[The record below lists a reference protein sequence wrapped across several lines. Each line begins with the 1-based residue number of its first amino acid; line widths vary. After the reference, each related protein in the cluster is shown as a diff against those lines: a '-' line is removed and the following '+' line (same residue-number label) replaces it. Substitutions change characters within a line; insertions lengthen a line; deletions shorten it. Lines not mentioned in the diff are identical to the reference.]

1 MPAAATAAK
10 RRVDLPHYAWK
21 LLDPARYKV
30 LYGGRAAG
38 RSWTVARLLLLEASR
53 RRLRILCAREIQS
66 SMRDSVHRLLRDQIE
81 RMELTG
87 FSSTDTE
94 IRHANGSLF
103 LFDGLRTNPT
113 KVKSMEGIDRAWVEE
128 AERVSERSW
137 EVLLPT
143 IRAAGSEV
151 WLTFN
156 PYLETDPTYQRF
168 VKSPPPGTVSIVST
182 WRDNP
187 WVSAEIKAD
196 IAHLRRVDPDG
207 YAHVYEGQCVARSD
221 AQVLAGKWSIEAF
234 EADPSW
240 DGPYFGADWGFADD
254 PTTLVRCWIHDGVLW
269 VDHAKY
275 GRRVDID
282 RTPALFD
289 QVPESRAHMI
299 RADSAR
305 PETISYMSHQ
315 GFSISAAP
323 KWKGSV
329 EDGIAHLRG
338 YARIVI
344 HERCRELAQE
354 ARLWRYKVDELSGDV
369 MPQLVSGNEHGWDA
383 VRYALATKIRRG
395 PLSPAE
401 FYGVARA

>member
-1 MPAAATAAK
+1 MVAR
-10 RRVDLPHYAWK
+10 RRVELPHYAAK
-21 LLDPARYKV
+21 LIDPARYKV

-38 RSWTVARLLLLEASR
+38 RSWTVAQLLLIGAARE
-53 RRLRILCAREIQS
+53 RLRILCAREWQR
-66 SMRDSVHRLLRDQIE
+66 SMKDSVHRLLRDQID
-81 RMELTG
+81 RLELPG
-87 FSSTDTE
+87 FTVTDTE
-94 IRHANGSLF
+94 IRHSNGSVF
-103 LFDGLRTNPT
+103 LFDGLRANVT
-113 KVKSMEGIDRAWVEE
+113 KIKSLEGIDRCWVEE

-143 IRAAGSEV
+143 IRAPGSEV

-168 VKSPPPGTVSIVST
+168 VVSPPLGTVVIFST
-182 WRDNP
+182 FRDNP
-187 WVSAEIKAD
+187 WVSAEIRAE
-196 IAHLRRVDPDG
+196 IEHLRRVDPDG
-207 YAHVYEGQCVARSD
+207 YAHVYEGQCATRSD
-221 AQVLAGKWSIEAF
+221 AQVLAGKWSVEAF
-234 EADPSW
+234 EVPEDRAGW
-240 DGPYFGADWGFADD
+240 EGPFFGADWGFADD
-254 PTTLVRCWIHDGVLW
+254 PTTLVRCWIHDGALW
-269 VDHAKY
+269 LDHAKF

-289 QVPESRAHMI
+289 QVPESRKHMI

-305 PETISYMSHQ
+305 PETISYMARQ

-329 EDGIAHLRG
+329 EDGIAHLRS

-344 HERCRELAQE
+344 HDRCRELISE

-383 VRYALATKIRRG
+383 VRYALAPKIQPRRG
-395 PLSPAE
+395 
-401 FYGVARA
+401 GVAEVVW